1 MMVVISSD
9 LAYIEFLIS
18 RVDSG
23 LRDVLFVLISGVG
36 AGAFAGCPVAP
47 NQRSETWH
55 LGNFLFFFFK
65 FNSKL
70 FVFMGKRT
78 KVEAVT
84 RIPQNDS
91 L

>member
-47 NQRSETWH
+47 NQRSET
-55 LGNFLFFFFK
+55 
-65 FNSKL
+65 
-70 FVFMGKRT
+70 
-78 KVEAVT
+78 
-84 RIPQNDS
+84 
-91 L
+91 

>member
-23 LRDVLFVLISGVG
+23 LRDVLFVPISGVG

-55 LGNFLFFFFK
+55 LGNFFFFF
-65 FNSKL
+65 S
-70 FVFMGKRT
+70 
-78 KVEAVT
+78 
-84 RIPQNDS
+84 
-91 L
+91 